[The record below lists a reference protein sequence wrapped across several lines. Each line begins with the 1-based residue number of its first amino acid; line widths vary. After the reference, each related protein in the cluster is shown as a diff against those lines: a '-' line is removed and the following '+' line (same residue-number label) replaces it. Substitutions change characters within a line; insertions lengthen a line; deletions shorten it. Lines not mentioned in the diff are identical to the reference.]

1 MNRKSKIRQPQPT
14 KTILGFQIEDYPK
27 VELRAEVG
35 RRCMNQLS
43 SEPQNK
49 IYFFYGK
56 LFIWDRRGGSG
67 VESLENTTVCDVME
81 VWKWIFRASGAWC
94 RRVVLLYCWVVEFFV
109 TPEINIADFPFTPP
123 FGYPV
128 LWFIVV
134 SCVFFSFAPAD
145 LTYRTVPACRTTCFV
160 LSCFVFY
167 LFLCLVSWNY
177 FSAATQITSISEIL
191 LHLRFKTNTKIF

>member
-123 FGYPV
+123 FGYAV

-134 SCVFFSFAPAD
+134 SCVFFICASRPD
-145 LTYRTVPACRTTCFV
+145 LPYCTYMPHHVLCVVMFCV
-160 LSCFVFY
+160 LSVFVFSFLEL
-167 LFLCLVSWNY
+167 LFSGDTDNIDPGN
-177 FSAATQITSISEIL
+177 FTSL
-191 LHLRFKTNTKIF
+191 TF